1 MYSPHDGTF
10 CGLEF
15 VDKIHLGA
23 EVHAVLFICFLLFLN
38 MQFSGYRKGQVGSV
52 QSTLD
57 TEKGE
62 TAPLAAHSLL

>member
-23 EVHAVLFICFLLFLN
+23 EDHAVLFICFLLFFKHAILRI
-38 MQFSGYRKGQVGSV
+38 QEGSRGKCA
-52 QSTLD
+52 
-57 TEKGE
+57 EHFG
-62 TAPLAAHSLL
+62 H